1 MALSPQDLAIRST
14 ALWST
19 EAAGALGLSKYAT
32 PVSIWMEKVG
42 QHADI
47 DPEDADDE
55 DDADEEV
62 TQTEEQSMGL
72 MLQPVIARLYT
83 QRTGQ
88 SLDDME
94 GVKIFSDAHPWMAS
108 HFDYRLSDNRRKLV
122 ECKNFHS
129 MRRKE
134 FGDEG
139 SDDVPMD
146 CLVQCLHEGYIA
158 KADVVDLAVL
168 FGGQKFEIFTVPV
181 RQDAVDMLIDKLH
194 AFWQHV
200 EKREPPAPQTDEE
213 VKALWQRD
221 NGREVIATPEVERAC
236 AQLAQIKENLKAG
249 KEAKE
254 SLDVLI
260 KSAIGDAAALRSADR
275 SRILAT
281 WKNSKDTLSFNKTQ
295 FAIDNPSL
303 YERYTSMAPGS
314 RRFLLK

>member
-1 MALSPQDLAIRST
+1 MALSPKDLAIRST

-19 EAAGALGLSKYAT
+19 EAAACLGLSKYGT
-32 PVSIWMEKVG
+32 PVSVWMEKVG
-42 QHADI
+42 QRAEADS
-47 DPEDADDE
+47 DDVDEEDA
-55 DDADEEV
+55 AAEEV
-62 TQTEEQSMGL
+62 TQTEAMYWGL
-72 MLQPVIARLYT
+72 ALQPAIARRYSEI
-83 QRTGQ
+83 TGEPLD
-88 SLDDME
+88 SLE
-94 GVKIFSDAHPWMAS
+94 GVTIFSDEHPWMAS
-108 HFDYRLSDNRRKLV
+108 HFDYRLSNNRRKLV
-122 ECKNFHS
+122 ECKSFYPS
-129 MRRKE
+129 RRIE

-200 EKREPPAPQTDEE
+200 EKREPPTPQTDEE

-260 KSAIGDAAALRSADR
+260 KNAIGEAAALRSADR

-281 WKNSKDTLSFNKTQ
+281 WKNSKDKLSFNKTQ